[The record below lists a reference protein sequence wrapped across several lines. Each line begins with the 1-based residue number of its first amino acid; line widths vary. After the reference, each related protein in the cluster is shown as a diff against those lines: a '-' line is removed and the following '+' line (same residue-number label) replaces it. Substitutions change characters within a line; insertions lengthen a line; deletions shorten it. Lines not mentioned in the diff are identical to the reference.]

1 MATTTEEPTITM
13 ETCGDDVSDPT
24 METIGVLSDVSMA
37 SRSLPVGVV
46 STNFKVTRGF
56 GGIAENV
63 KVNVD
68 RLYLRQV
75 MTGWD
80 ANQSDVIQP
89 NAVTGLGKTA
99 VNNWGV
105 YDGAGSKAELVAKT
119 HGMHTLAGKW
129 SNWFTLAFVVGRFE
143 ASTLQVMGAN
153 DEDEA
158 DNDWAIVGGTGEF
171 AMARGIIRRRVYS
184 ITNNTL
190 THALTIEFFCHMTEV
205 VPSPTKR
212 GTVGGNRGTLP
223 REMEGKSQRLENVTI
238 YHVGAVEGFQFSYV
252 DEDGKIRTTDTW
264 GRVHPDPL
272 RKTEIKF
279 GPSEFVKKVNG
290 AQRGGEGWLSRFE
303 IVTTHKT
310 YGPFGV
316 DNGTPNFSYTVPEDE
331 TVVGFFG
338 NTDNI
343 FVTSIG
349 VYTI

>member
-1 MATTTEEPTITM
+1 M
-13 ETCGDDVSDPT
+13 ETCGDDASDPT

-56 GGIAENV
+56 GGITENA

-68 RLYLRQV
+68 RLYLRQI

-105 YDGAGSKAELVAKT
+105 YDGAGSKAKLVAKT

-129 SNWFTLAFVVGRFE
+129 SNWFTLAFVVGRYVEFE

-153 DEDEA
+153 EEDEA

-171 AMARGIIRRRVYS
+171 AMARGIIRRRIYS
-184 ITNNTL
+184 ITNSTL

-279 GPSEFVKKVNG
+279 GPSEFVKKING
-290 AQRGGEGWLSRFE
+290 AQRGGEGWLSKFE

-310 YGPFGV
+310 YGPFGA

-331 TVVGFFG
+331 TVVGFFA
-338 NTDNI
+338 NTDNV

>member
-1 MATTTEEPTITM
+1 MATPTEEPTITM

-56 GGIAENV
+56 GGIAENA

-80 ANQSDVIQP
+80 ANQSDLIQP

-205 VPSPTKR
+205 SV
-212 GTVGGNRGTLP
+212 
-223 REMEGKSQRLENVTI
+223 
-238 YHVGAVEGFQFSYV
+238 
-252 DEDGKIRTTDTW
+252 
-264 GRVHPDPL
+264 
-272 RKTEIKF
+272 
-279 GPSEFVKKVNG
+279 
-290 AQRGGEGWLSRFE
+290 
-303 IVTTHKT
+303 
-310 YGPFGV
+310 
-316 DNGTPNFSYTVPEDE
+316 
-331 TVVGFFG
+331 
-338 NTDNI
+338 
-343 FVTSIG
+343 
-349 VYTI
+349 

>member
-1 MATTTEEPTITM
+1 MACTPTEEPTM

-24 METIGVLSDVSMA
+24 MEIIGVLSDVSMA

-56 GGIAENV
+56 GGITENA

-68 RLYLRQV
+68 RLYLRQI

-105 YDGAGSKAELVAKT
+105 YDGAGSKAKLVAKT

-184 ITNNTL
+184 ITNSTL

-272 RKTEIKF
+272 RKTE
-279 GPSEFVKKVNG
+279 V
-290 AQRGGEGWLSRFE
+290 SRFH
-303 IVTTHKT
+303 ILLCMW
-310 YGPFGV
+310 GA
-316 DNGTPNFSYTVPEDE
+316 
-331 TVVGFFG
+331 VVLQ
-338 NTDNI
+338 I
-343 FVTSIG
+343 ML
-349 VYTI
+349 

>member
-1 MATTTEEPTITM
+1 M

-56 GGIAENV
+56 GGITENA

-105 YDGAGSKAELVAKT
+105 YDGAGSKAKLVAKT

-129 SNWFTLAFVVGRFE
+129 SNWFTLAFVVGRYVEFE

-184 ITNNTL
+184 ITNSTL

-223 REMEGKSQRLENVTI
+223 REMEDKSQRLENVTI

-279 GPSEFVKKVNG
+279 GPSEFVKKING

-310 YGPFGV
+310 YGPFGA

-331 TVVGFFG
+331 TVVGFFAS
-338 NTDNI
+338 TDNI

>member
-1 MATTTEEPTITM
+1 M

-24 METIGVLSDVSMA
+24 MEIIGVLSDVSMA

-56 GGIAENV
+56 GGITENA

-68 RLYLRQV
+68 RLYLRQI

-105 YDGAGSKAELVAKT
+105 YDGAGSKAKLVAKT

-129 SNWFTLAFVVGRFE
+129 SNWFTLAFVVGRHVEFE

-184 ITNNTL
+184 ITNSTL

-279 GPSEFVKKVNG
+279 GPSEFVKKING
-290 AQRGGEGWLSRFE
+290 AQRGGEGWLSKFE

-310 YGPFGV
+310 YGPFGA

-331 TVVGFFG
+331 TVVGFFA

>member
-1 MATTTEEPTITM
+1 MATPTEEPTM
-13 ETCGDDVSDPT
+13 ETCGDDVSDPS
-24 METIGVLSDVSMA
+24 METIGVLSDVSMVN
-37 SRSLPVGVV
+37 RSLPVGVV
-46 STNFKVTRGF
+46 SPNFKVTRGF
-56 GGIAENV
+56 GGIAENA

-68 RLYLRQV
+68 RLYLRQIL
-75 MTGWD
+75 TGWD

-105 YDGAGSKAELVAKT
+105 YDGAGSKAKLVAKT

-143 ASTLQVMGAN
+143 GSTLQVMGAN
-153 DEDEA
+153 DEDVA

-171 AMARGIIRRRVYS
+171 AMARGIIQRR
-184 ITNNTL
+184 
-190 THALTIEFFCHMTEV
+190 V

-272 RKTEIKF
+272 RKTE
-279 GPSEFVKKVNG
+279 
-290 AQRGGEGWLSRFE
+290 
-303 IVTTHKT
+303 
-310 YGPFGV
+310 
-316 DNGTPNFSYTVPEDE
+316 
-331 TVVGFFG
+331 
-338 NTDNI
+338 
-343 FVTSIG
+343 
-349 VYTI
+349 

>member
-1 MATTTEEPTITM
+1 M

-56 GGIAENV
+56 GGIAENA

-80 ANQSDVIQP
+80 ANQSDLIQP

-129 SNWFTLAFVVGRFE
+129 SNWFTLAFVVGRYVEFE

-252 DEDGKIRTTDTW
+252 DEDRKIRTTDTW

>member
-1 MATTTEEPTITM
+1 M

-24 METIGVLSDVSMA
+24 METIGVLFDVSMA

-56 GGIAENV
+56 GGITENA

-68 RLYLRQV
+68 RLYLRQI

-105 YDGAGSKAELVAKT
+105 YDGAGSKAKLVAKT

-129 SNWFTLAFVVGRFE
+129 SNWFTLAFVVGRHVEFE

-184 ITNNTL
+184 ITNSTL

-279 GPSEFVKKVNG
+279 GPSEFVKKING
-290 AQRGGEGWLSRFE
+290 AQRGGEGWLSKFE

-310 YGPFGV
+310 YGPFGA

-331 TVVGFFG
+331 TVVGFFA